1 MSFWPLCMWAWHYLN
16 LQNALAVLIR
26 GSVAI
31 VLTSRFSQ
39 RRCNKYLCFSSS
51 AICTPTDCWYN
62 FYHLLSGIIAFG
74 LLLHFHLT
82 VTEGSSFCFMFFF
95 EFLLIHLLHNTF
107 PLSFSG
113 NKNVLL
119 AHRFYPETDGFC
131 SCGCLRPSGTG
142 MRRASWVP
150 YHDFFASP
158 NTVV

>member
-1 MSFWPLCMWAWHYLN
+1 MWAWHYLN

-39 RRCNKYLCFSSS
+39 RRFHKYLCFSSS

-74 LLLHFHLT
+74 LLLHFPLM

-95 EFLLIHLLHNTF
+95 WVFYLFVYYITVSPCPSLAIKMYYKLTGFTQKLMVSAPVAAQGPQGLEWDVPAESLTMIFLLHLT
-107 PLSFSG
+107 
-113 NKNVLL
+113 
-119 AHRFYPETDGFC
+119 
-131 SCGCLRPSGTG
+131 
-142 MRRASWVP
+142 
-150 YHDFFASP
+150 
-158 NTVV
+158 